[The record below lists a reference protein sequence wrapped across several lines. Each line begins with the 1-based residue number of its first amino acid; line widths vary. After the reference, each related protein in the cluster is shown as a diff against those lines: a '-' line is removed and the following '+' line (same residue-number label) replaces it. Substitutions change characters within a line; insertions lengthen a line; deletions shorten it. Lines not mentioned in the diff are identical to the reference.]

1 MKVQAVQCYKC
12 KDIIWSRAGHDFRW
26 CTCESVAIDGGRHYT
41 KIIGDPGSYM
51 LIDDYE
57 VGITAD
63 EAHKDWNTSTDKY
76 GLISLV
82 KKEE

>member
-1 MKVQAVQCYKC
+1 MKVTIVQCLKC

-26 CTCESVAIDGGRHYT
+26 CTCKSVAVDGGRNYT
-41 KIIGDPGSYM
+41 KVSGNPNGYVMS
-51 LIDDYE
+51 DDYE
-57 VGITAD
+57 VGITED